1 MATTYSASKVASTVQ
16 SRAGIGMEAVFE
28 TYEAAVALV
37 INDVIQMV
45 KVPVGA
51 TILDV
56 ILGVDDL
63 DSGTDVTLS
72 VGDGTTVNRFISAA
86 TIGQGGGVVRL
97 GQGITGAAAAD
108 CVGYEYAAEDTID
121 IKVIAAPT
129 GGTGTLKLVVIY
141 TMQS

>member
-1 MATTYSASKVASTVQ
+1 MATTYSADKVAATVQ

-28 TYEAAVALV
+28 TFEASVALI

-51 TILDV
+51 TILE
-56 ILGVDDL
+56 ILLGVDDL

-72 VGDGTTVNRFISAA
+72 VGDGSDVDRFIEAA

-97 GQGITGAAAAD
+97 GQGVTGAAAAG
-108 CVGYEYAAEDTID
+108 CMNYEYTAEDTID

-129 GGTGTLKLVVIY
+129 GGTGTLKLAVIY